1 MRHHLALVLA
11 LGSSLVGCVAAPQP
25 NPQTLSTR
33 SPGGVWNDCLAA
45 IERGVAGDRCSFDP
59 EVTGT
64 AESCASLL
72 PPGIVGWETIGGQRV
87 PIAETDLD
95 VAAHCSD
102 GRLVLNR
109 VHEADP
115 APRSEPTIEASGCLS
130 YTLPPELGEN
140 VRLCVEDDLLPE
152 LATSED
158 ADLDRPGACEDV
170 LDGVVLPGDVCT
182 GHTICASVE
191 AEQRYVFPGFTE
203 ILGRPG
209 TYAWCGAG
217 RVRRASGLVVM
228 PCDHFDEERQTYV
241 CALTPSVE
249 P

>member
-1 MRHHLALVLA
+1 MRHHFALVLA

-45 IERGVAGDRCSFDP
+45 IERGVAGDRCNFDP

-170 LDGVVLPGDVCT
+170 LDGVVLPGT
-182 GHTICASVE
+182 SARATRSAR
-191 AEQRYVFPGFTE
+191 AW
-203 ILGRPG
+203 RPSSA
-209 TYAWCGAG
+209 TCF
-217 RVRRASGLVVM
+217 RASPRSSVVRARTHGAA
-228 PCDHFDEERQTYV
+228 PGVFVAR
-241 CALTPSVE
+241 AGSS
-249 P
+249 